1 MTTLEEYRQSKH
13 EDFFLAII
21 VREISWEEA
30 TDVVIY
36 LPEYPNGITVTKALE
51 LSVKEAL
58 AESNEPVTEENKK
71 RVEEEVKKTISTQ
84 LESSA
89 PVILLKHEEGYIDL
103 SEMKELGEEYDIKCL
118 VPLGD
123 YYEKAEYSFEE
134 DDEGIYLDIDTDPF
148 DAFVEDY
155 ENGMYN

>member
-36 LPEYPNGITVTKALE
+36 LPEYPNGVTVAKALE

-58 AESNEPVTEENKK
+58 AESDEPVTEENIN
-71 RVEEEVKKTISTQ
+71 RVKEDVKKTISTQ
-84 LESSA
+84 LESWA

-103 SEMKELGEEYDIKCL
+103 SEMKELGEEYEIKCII
-118 VPLGD
+118 PLAD
-123 YYEKAEYSFEE
+123 YYEETEYSFEE
-134 DDEGIYLDIDTDPF
+134 NEDGIYLDIDNDPF
-148 DAFVEDY
+148 ISFVEDY
-155 ENGMYN
+155 VNGMYD